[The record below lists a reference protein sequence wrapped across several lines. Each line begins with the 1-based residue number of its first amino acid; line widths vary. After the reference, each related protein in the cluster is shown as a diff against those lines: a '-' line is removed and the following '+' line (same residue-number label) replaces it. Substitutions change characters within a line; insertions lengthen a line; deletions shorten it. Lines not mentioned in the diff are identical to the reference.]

1 MQKKILNNSLK
12 LFKYNMTDTED
23 KHHVTDE
30 IKDTAW

>member
-12 LFKYNMTDTED
+12 LFKYNMTVTED
-23 KHHVTDE
+23 KHNLTDE

>member
-23 KHHVTDE
+23 KHHLIDE